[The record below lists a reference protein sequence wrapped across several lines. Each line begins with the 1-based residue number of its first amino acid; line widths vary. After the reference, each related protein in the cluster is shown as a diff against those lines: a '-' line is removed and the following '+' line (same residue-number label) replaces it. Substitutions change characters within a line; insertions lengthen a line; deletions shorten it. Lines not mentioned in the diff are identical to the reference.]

1 MHVLQRGVF
10 CRFAPYV
17 PSLPEVAA
25 FLGELRDSVTRTEAE
40 FARQRAEH
48 GKRVLGRRRVVVH
61 KSLLQMYIIMYI
73 WNMPKSYSVAAARAK
88 LADIVDQVESGNEVE
103 LTRRG
108 KKVAVLLSAAKYAR
122 LTGSRVALMTAFDNF
137 CREHDLR
144 EIGVELI
151 GLTSSGIGA
160 PGEV

>member
-1 MHVLQRGVF
+1 
-10 CRFAPYV
+10 
-17 PSLPEVAA
+17 
-25 FLGELRDSVTRTEAE
+25 
-40 FARQRAEH
+40 
-48 GKRVLGRRRVVVH
+48 
-61 KSLLQMYIIMYI
+61 MYI
-73 WNMPKSYSVAAARAK
+73 WNMSKSYSVAAARAK

-122 LTGSRVALMTAFDNF
+122 LTGSRVAFMTAFDNF